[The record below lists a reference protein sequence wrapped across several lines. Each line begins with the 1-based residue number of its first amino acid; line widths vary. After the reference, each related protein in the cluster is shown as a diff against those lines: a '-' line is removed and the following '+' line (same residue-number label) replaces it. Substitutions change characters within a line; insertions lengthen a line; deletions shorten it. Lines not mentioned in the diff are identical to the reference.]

1 MNTHKHARKPGES
14 TREWINR
21 VSIKDS
27 SWFRKAKRRQRYS
40 WFYDLKFYL
49 QLKYTM
55 FKKKCNG
62 NISKK

>member
-1 MNTHKHARKPGES
+1 MNTHKHARKSGES

-27 SWFRKAKRRQRYS
+27 SWFRKAKHRQRYS

-62 NISKK
+62 NINKK